1 MNLATWVHRHAEQR
15 PESPAIADGEKV
27 HASWAGMSSTIAAI
41 AASFRAVHQLEVGDR
56 VAIVMTNR
64 PEYLEAMFG
73 AWHAGLVAVPVNARL
88 HRDEIAYIVEHSGAR
103 VVSPTRTTP
112 TTCMR

>member
-1 MNLATWVHRHAEQR
+1 M
-15 PESPAIADGEKV
+15 
-27 HASWAGMSSTIAAI
+27 
-41 AASFRAVHQLEVGDR
+41 
-56 VAIVMTNR
+56 MTNR

-103 VVSPTRTTP
+103 VVITDEDHADDVHALNA
-112 TTCMR
+112 CKK